1 MTCLSPVIPGRR
13 ASAVPGIQMQTVYFW
28 IPGSRAAHAPR
39 NDNRKPALSKF
50 VISDIRMFCTANLA
64 SVVAQAAQVHYLER
78 QSTRPSEI
86 PCEITSPASC

>member
-13 ASAVPGIQMQTVYFW
+13 SSAGPGIQMQTVYFW

-50 VISDIRMFCTANLA
+50 VISDIRMFCAWNALA
-64 SVVAQAAQVHYLER
+64 AVARAAQVHYLER
-78 QSTRPSEI
+78 LHHPPE
-86 PCEITSPASC
+86 